1 MPKESQ
7 PVERAGT
14 GCVNDVDSSIFNQ
27 IIFFFV
33 VVQMASIK
41 GADEFQP
48 SDAISILTALAV
60 RRPAAIVVMLV
71 DVHHSQSIDVGVLIN
86 INNKSIMQ
94 SKETW

>member
-1 MPKESQ
+1 MPKECQ

-14 GCVNDVDSSIFNQ
+14 GCVNDMDSSIFNQ

-48 SDAISILTALAV
+48 SDAISILAALV
-60 RRPAAIVVMLV
+60 RRPSAIVVMLV

-94 SKETW
+94 SKESL

>member
-41 GADEFQP
+41 GADKFQP
-48 SDAISILTALAV
+48 SDAAIILAALV

-71 DVHHSQSIDVGVLIN
+71 DVHHSQSIDVSVL

-94 SKETW
+94 SKESL

>member
-1 MPKESQ
+1 MLKECQ

-48 SDAISILTALAV
+48 SDAISILAALV

-71 DVHHSQSIDVGVLIN
+71 DVHHSQPIDVGVLIN

-94 SKETW
+94 SKESL